1 MKNFLWIFIIL
12 LLIGCSK
19 KYIIM
24 PAVKGKIHSKADNKP
39 MVGAEIFVSKYAINN
54 MDTIR
59 TDHNGSFL
67 YNGFFVDNYSDVR
80 SMSTMVQHVF
90 ILKKNNTYKY
100 IDVKKYY
107 NGNDYNKRD
116 TIDLG
121 IIYFENLTSVKKDA
135 VPE

>member
-1 MKNFLWIFIIL
+1 
-12 LLIGCSK
+12 
-19 KYIIM
+19 M

>member
-1 MKNFLWIFIIL
+1 MKNILCLFILIL
-12 LLIGCSK
+12 LSGCNK

-24 PAVKGKIHSKADNKP
+24 PNVKGKIYSKVNNKP
-39 MVGAEIFVSKYAINN
+39 ISNVRIFVSKYAINN

-90 ILKKNNTYKY
+90 ILKSDQAYKY
-100 IDVKKYY
+100 INVKKYY
-107 NGNDYNKRD
+107 NKDDYNKRD

-121 IIYFENLTSVKKDA
+121 IIYFENLKSVKKDSI
-135 VPE
+135 PK